1 MEKAQIIWPKT
12 IKVIIGKYRKPRPNE
27 RTWPMIRC
35 SIAYNGRTK
44 TLCVRNTSSVGLLLP
59 TTI

>member
-44 TLCVRNTSSVGLLLP
+44 TVSSNLGTVDKP
-59 TTI
+59 FA